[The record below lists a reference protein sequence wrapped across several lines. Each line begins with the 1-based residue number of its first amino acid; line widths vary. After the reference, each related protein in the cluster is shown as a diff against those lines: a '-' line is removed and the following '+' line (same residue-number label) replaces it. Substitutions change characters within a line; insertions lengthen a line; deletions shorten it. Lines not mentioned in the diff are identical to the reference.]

1 MAHLQTVNSVID
13 GSQDVFD
20 VKSCSSAV
28 LDLSQGADF
37 CSVVHVDVAPRD
49 AGSLSPEEVLLV

>member
-1 MAHLQTVNSVID
+1 MNSVID

-28 LDLSQGADF
+28 LDMSQGADF

>member
-1 MAHLQTVNSVID
+1 MNSVID

-28 LDLSQGADF
+28 LDRSQGADF

-49 AGSLSPEEVLLV
+49 PGSQSPEEAPLG

>member
-1 MAHLQTVNSVID
+1 MNSVID
-13 GSQDVFD
+13 GSQDVFG

-28 LDLSQGADF
+28 LDQSQGADF
-37 CSVVHVDVAPRD
+37 CSVVHVDVAPWD